1 MKMSLGIF
9 YTKSSEIN
17 ETYQALSQLFL
28 LEANCFFHI
37 RYLKRGLFEMSF
49 STLEKKKRNN
59 MEILVAEYI
68 NIT

>member
-1 MKMSLGIF
+1 MSLGIF

-28 LEANCFFHI
+28 LEANRFFHI

-49 STLEKKKRNN
+49 STLGKKRNN